1 MDGHDTGRCL
11 LPLTDIAK
19 CGGGGRGV
27 VVVWREGE
35 GMGGGWM
42 AWARYQCVA
51 VPTTL
56 ANKVTMF

>member
-11 LPLTDIAK
+11 LPLTDIVK
-19 CGGGGRGV
+19 CVRVGGV
-27 VVVWREGE
+27 VVVWGEGE

-42 AWARYQCVA
+42 AWARYQSVA